1 MSIINRKI
9 LLVAVLTVTALF
21 SGAAV
26 NLNAQQRLHPVR
38 TSDLSDEDWNSWRI
52 GVITSEEADK
62 AYTSR
67 NYTNAIALYDK
78 AIALFQSVQK
88 NKPSWN
94 KKGIADRIAQLE
106 RKKQSA
112 ERRREDQ
119 QNERKQTPEDQSL
132 QSKIA
137 AANADAVA
145 EISELKI
152 ALEDARKKNLRYK
165 ENLERAKKTAAQ
177 VSALLKEKEELEQKH
192 TLLLIQY
199 NELQEKA
206 ASGEINQATKAAYE
220 EAKKRSDAL
229 AAELQNNRLQTEQLR
244 KNLETIT
251 MEKNELNRKATE
263 LQTRVSTLSR
273 MEKDLADLQNKIQ
286 ADMKTSAGDKARHQ
300 AEVARLKQELAKKSQ
315 EADQANE
322 ALNKLRASM
331 NLNDAARQLE
341 QNVAALRAEN
351 SKLQKEQA
359 KLSSELAAA
368 KKQIE
373 DDAETIAKTGA
384 LARNLTEQN
393 SLLNADIEKARKLL
407 ASRNNELQSLTRDLK
422 NAQTDAE
429 RLRKE
434 RDSFA
439 QEIAKKPV
447 DGTTSS
453 AAELARAK
461 ALLKA
466 LTADN
471 EKLKASHADARKQEE
486 SFKKQIAALENSGN
500 ETAEKLKKAEA
511 ELKALLQKDTAL
523 KQATEKTAA
532 LEKQLAAADARIK
545 QLNTALNNA
554 NTQLAKAA
562 PMQAELKALQQ
573 KRTELEKQLADVKKE
588 SADQK
593 KLIESAKMFE
603 VDKLKKQLSELNREY
618 TEAKAKLAE
627 LKKLTANAVQME
639 QELLAIRESVIL
651 LESEKAA
658 LASEKAQL
666 QQTVAYHERKAKEY
680 EGSAGNDALTRS
692 LLQENKILKV
702 ELENARNI
710 KPDEKF
716 AAELATAKETIANY
730 QNELQKN
737 QAEYNTVK
745 NGQLELRL
753 NIVAL
758 EKELKALR
766 AENAELKKNPAAA
779 EALKKQQAVESEKK
793 ALQDKIAESDRK
805 IARLENLLDSLK
817 KEQNAQ
823 IRVAELLK
831 KENADLKKK
840 LDNAAPALK
849 ALEAKLAEAE
859 KTAGEQIRLNDDL
872 KRENRELKAQI
883 EKAIAEAG
891 KVDANIKGSAADA
904 TAAKEVARTLQAQ
917 NSLLKS
923 ENDRL
928 KKQLADLNEA
938 IKKAKAAPVQ
948 VKTEVKTVVDTK
960 AIDELKK
967 QNSDLQK
974 QLADAK
980 KSVPAAPAPAP
991 AVDTAKVGQL
1001 EKALADLEKDLN
1013 AARAKIAEREQMIG
1027 KLQNDLKN
1035 MRETM
1040 DKLAKDSSSA
1050 AKAEM
1055 TKLREDN
1062 LKLNETIRSLRNEK
1076 TTAGENLIQTKK
1088 ELLSV
1093 KAQLEKLRSEVTADV
1108 KGKKLAAELDAM
1120 TQKADKL
1127 AKDYSTTQVSLE
1139 RLKQEKAKLSRQNTQ
1154 LEKQLDAA
1162 LRKTNLLQ
1170 AEIQKWSAGNDTVV
1184 KGKVAEKDKVID
1196 QIMKEHMA
1204 QAQEIERLKGAL
1216 ESAETLAAA
1225 ARKDAIKA
1233 REDLEE
1239 IKELQRNTAAL
1250 TQTVTTGIRITPT
1263 GKKVD
1268 KPAPAPAPAEKP
1280 VVQQQ
1285 TVVVQKKPAPA
1296 PAPVVTPEPEK
1307 QALSPEVLKQYNDA
1321 FAEAEKQE
1329 KAGELDEAMWKYLI
1343 AADLNPDA
1351 WQPHMAMSRLY
1362 LKADKAAKAKQE
1374 YEKALRLGMSRNK
1387 EHETTLDQAIQ
1398 KEKK

>member
-9 LLVAVLTVTALF
+9 LLVAVLSV
-21 SGAAV
+21 AAV
-26 NLNAQQRLHPVR
+26 LSGSVSNLNAQQRLHPVR

-106 RKKQSA
+106 KKKLSA
-112 ERRREDQ
+112 ERRREDLLDK
-119 QNERKQTPEDQSL
+119 KQTPEDQSI
-132 QSKIA
+132 QNKIA

-152 ALEDARKKNLRYK
+152 ALEDAQKKNLRYK
-165 ENLERAKKTAAQ
+165 ENLDRAKKSAAQ

-220 EAKKRSDAL
+220 EAKKRSEAL
-229 AAELQNNRLQTEQLR
+229 AAELQDNRVQTEQLK
-244 KNLETIT
+244 KNLAELAR
-251 MEKNELNRKATE
+251 EKNELSRKAAD
-263 LQTRVSTLSR
+263 LQNQVNALSR
-273 MEKDLADLQNKIQ
+273 MEKEIADLQNKLK
-286 ADMKTSAGDKARHQ
+286 ADMKTSAGEKSQHQ
-300 AEVARLKQELAKKSQ
+300 AEVARLKQDLAKKSQ
-315 EADQANE
+315 EADLANE
-322 ALNKLRASM
+322 ALNKLRSSM

-341 QNVAALRAEN
+341 QTVAALRAEN

-359 KLSSELAAA
+359 KISSELAAA
-368 KKQIE
+368 KKQIA

-393 SLLNADIEKARKLL
+393 NLLNADIEKAKKLL
-407 ASRNNELQSLTRDLK
+407 ANRNSELQSLNRDLK
-422 NAQTDAE
+422 NAKADAD

-439 QEIAKKPV
+439 KEIAKKPV

-453 AAELARAK
+453 AAELAQAK

-466 LTADN
+466 LSADN
-471 EKLKASHADARKQEE
+471 EKLKAAHADARKQEE
-486 SFKKQIAALENSGN
+486 SFKKQIAALEASGN
-500 ETAEKLKKAEA
+500 TTAEKLKKAEA
-511 ELKALLQKDTAL
+511 ELKALLQKDSAL
-523 KQATEKTAA
+523 KKATEKSAS
-532 LEKQLAAADARIK
+532 LEKQLSAADTRIK
-545 QLNTALNNA
+545 QLDTALNNA
-554 NTQLAKAA
+554 NIQLAKAA
-562 PMQAELKALQQ
+562 PLQTELKSLQQ
-573 KRTELEKQLADVKKE
+573 KRAELEKALAAAKKE

-603 VDKLKKQLSELNREY
+603 IEKLKKQLLELNKEY
-618 TEAKAKLAE
+618 IAAKTKLAE
-627 LKKLTANAVQME
+627 LNKLTASAVQME

-651 LESEKAA
+651 LETEKAA

-666 QQTVAYHERKAKEY
+666 QQTVAYHERKAKDY
-680 EGSAGNDALTRS
+680 ESSAGNDALTRS

-716 AAELATAKETIANY
+716 AAELAAAKASIENY

-737 QAEYNTVK
+737 QAEYVAVK
-745 NGQLELRL
+745 NSQLELRL

-758 EKELKALR
+758 EKELKALQT
-766 AENAELKKNPAAA
+766 ENAELKKNPAAT
-779 EALKKQQAVESEKK
+779 EALKKQQAVENEKK
-793 ALQDKIAESDRK
+793 ALQDKITENDHK
-805 IARLENLLDSLK
+805 IATLENLLDSLK

-831 KENADLKKK
+831 QENANLKKK

-849 ALEAKLAEAE
+849 ALEEKVAAAE
-859 KTAGEQIRLNDDL
+859 KTAGELVKQNDDL

-883 EKAIAEAG
+883 EKAIADAG
-891 KVDANIKGSAADA
+891 KVNLDLKDASGDVAAA
-904 TAAKEVARTLQAQ
+904 QKAAKDLQTQ
-917 NSLLKS
+917 NSLLKG

-938 IKKAKAAPVQ
+938 IKKAKATPVQ

-980 KSVPAAPAPAP
+980 KSVPSVAP
-991 AVDTAKVGQL
+991 AVDAEKVKKL
-1001 EKALADLEKDLN
+1001 EKDLADLEKDLN
-1013 AARAKIAEREQMIG
+1013 TARAKIAEREQTIG
-1027 KLQNDLKN
+1027 KLQGDLKN
-1035 MRETM
+1035 IRETM
-1040 DKLAKDSSSA
+1040 DKLAKDSSAA

-1055 TKLREDN
+1055 AKLREDN

-1108 KGKKLAAELDAM
+1108 KGKKLAAELDTM
-1120 TQKADKL
+1120 TKKAEKL
-1127 AKDYSTTQVSLE
+1127 EKDYSTTQVSLE
-1139 RLKQEKAKLSRQNTQ
+1139 RLKQEKAKLSSQNNQ

-1170 AEIQKWSAGNDTVV
+1170 AEIQKWSAGNDTVI

-1239 IKELQRNTAAL
+1239 IKELQRNTEAL
-1250 TQTVTTGIRITPT
+1250 TKTVTTGIRITPA
-1263 GKKVD
+1263 GKKVE
-1268 KPAPAPAPAEKP
+1268 KPASAPVVKP
-1280 VVQQQ
+1280 VKPQQV
-1285 TVVVQKKPAPA
+1285 TIQKPSLA
-1296 PAPVVTPEPEK
+1296 PAPVVTPEPAK
-1307 QALSPEVLKQYNDA
+1307 QELSPEVLKQYNTA

-1343 AADLNPDA
+1343 AADLNPEA
-1351 WQPHMAMSRLY
+1351 WQPHLAMSRLY
-1362 LKADKAAKAKQE
+1362 LKAEKAAKAKQE
-1374 YEKALRLGMSRNK
+1374 YEKALRLGMDRNPAYEK
-1387 EHETTLDQAIQ
+1387 QLDQAIQ
-1398 KEKK
+1398 KAKK

>member
-1 MSIINRKI
+1 MSIINRKF
-9 LLVAVLTVTALF
+9 LLVAVLSATAILA
-21 SGAAV
+21 GPAV

-78 AIALFQSVQK
+78 AIALFQNVQK

-119 QNERKQTPEDQSL
+119 QSDRKQTPEDQSL

-165 ENLERAKKTAAQ
+165 ENLERAKKSAAQ

-206 ASGEINQATKAAYE
+206 VSGEINQATQAAYE

-244 KNLETIT
+244 KSLETIT
-251 MEKNELNRKATE
+251 AEKHELSRKTAD
-263 LQTRVSTLSR
+263 LQNRVSALSR
-273 MEKDLADLQNKIQ
+273 MEKDLADLQNKIK
-286 ADMKTSAGDKARHQ
+286 ADMKTSAGDKAQYQ
-300 AEVARLKQELAKKSQ
+300 AEVARLKQDLAKKSQ
-315 EADQANE
+315 EADLANE

-359 KLSSELAAA
+359 KLSSELSAA
-368 KKQIE
+368 KKQIA

-393 SLLNADIEKARKLL
+393 NLLNADIEKAKKLL
-407 ASRNNELQSLTRDLK
+407 VSRNRELQHLTRDLK
-422 NAQTDAE
+422 NAQADAE

-471 EKLKASHADARKQEE
+471 EKLKAAHADTRKQEDN
-486 SFKKQIAALENSGN
+486 FKKQIAALENSGN
-500 ETAEKLKKAEA
+500 ETAEKLKKAET

-523 KQATEKTAA
+523 KQATEKTVA

-545 QLNTALNNA
+545 QLDTALNNA

-573 KRTELEKQLADVKKE
+573 KRAELEKQLADAKKE
-588 SADQK
+588 SAEQK

-618 TEAKAKLAE
+618 TDAKAKLAE

-639 QELLAIRESVIL
+639 QELLSIRESVIL
-651 LESEKAA
+651 LETEKAA

-680 EGSAGNDALTRS
+680 ESSAGNDALTRS

-716 AAELATAKETIANY
+716 AAELAAAKETIENY

-737 QAEYNTVK
+737 QEEYNTLK

-766 AENAELKKNPAAA
+766 EENAELKKNPAAA
-779 EALKKQQAVESEKK
+779 EALKKQQAAESEKK

-805 IARLENLLDSLK
+805 IASLENLLDSLK

-823 IRVAELLK
+823 IRVGELLK

-849 ALEAKLAEAE
+849 ALEAKLADAE
-859 KTAGEQIRLNDDL
+859 KAAGEQVRLNDDL

-891 KVDANIKGSAADA
+891 KVDANIKGTAADI
-904 TAAKEVARTLQAQ
+904 TAAKEAARTLQAQ

-938 IKKAKAAPVQ
+938 IKKAKTAPVQ

-980 KSVPAAPAPAP
+980 KSVPAAPA
-991 AVDTAKVGQL
+991 VDTEKVKKL

-1013 AARAKIAEREQMIG
+1013 AARTKITEREQTIS

-1040 DKLAKDSSSA
+1040 DKLAKDSSAA

-1108 KGKKLAAELDAM
+1108 KGKKLSAELDAM

-1139 RLKQEKAKLSRQNTQ
+1139 RLKQEKAKLSSQNSQ

-1184 KGKVAEKDKVID
+1184 KGKMAEKDKVID

-1204 QAQEIERLKGAL
+1204 QAQEIERLKGEL
-1216 ESAETLAAA
+1216 ENAETLAAA

-1239 IKELQRNTAAL
+1239 IKELQRTTEAL
-1250 TQTVTTGIRITPT
+1250 KQTVTTGIRITPS

-1268 KPAPAPAPAEKP
+1268 TPAPAPVEKT
-1280 VVQQQ
+1280 VEQQQ
-1285 TVVVQKKPAPA
+1285 TVVVQQPAPA
-1296 PAPVVTPEPEK
+1296 PAPVVTQEPEK
-1307 QALSPEVLKQYNDA
+1307 PALSPEVLKRYNDA

-1398 KEKK
+1398 KVKK